1 MDKDILQR
9 IEEKLPK
16 MTSQQQLIA
25 LAVLKDP
32 LKIAFSSVREFAE
45 SVGVSAASI
54 VRFSQLFTDGGFPE
68 MQEELQVYI
77 QMASNPLQR
86 FELNFSPTTD
96 EAMLVTKIYETQLT
110 NLQNTFTST
119 FVSSTIEAAK
129 LITQAR
135 HIYTLGSRGSRS
147 TAYYLGHH
155 LNRVFQNADPIPDDD
170 RLADQLLRATPDDV
184 AIIFALPRYSK
195 RLLSA
200 ARRLHNLGLKVIT
213 VNNSPKSPFVPYS
226 DIPLYVSYQSNDFH
240 NSQLSSMLLAEI
252 IISLVINNDRKTA
265 LQSLDAIENCFNDME
280 QFTAT

>member
-9 IEEKLPK
+9 IEEKLPT

-25 LAVLKDP
+25 LTILKDP
-32 LKIAFSSVREFAE
+32 LKVAFSSVREFAE

-54 VRFSQLFTDGGFPE
+54 VRFSQLFTDGGFPK
-68 MQEELQVYI
+68 MLEELQDYI
-77 QMASNPLQR
+77 QMMSNPLRR
-86 FELNFSPTTD
+86 FEINSSPTTD
-96 EAMLVTKIYETQLT
+96 KAMLVAKIYETQLT
-110 NLQNTFTST
+110 NLQNTFTSA
-119 FVSSTIEAAK
+119 FVSAVIETAE
-129 LITQAR
+129 LITQA
-135 HIYTLGSRGSRS
+135 HQIYTFGSRGSRS

-155 LNRVFQNADPIPDDD
+155 LNRVFQNADHIPDDD

-184 AIIFALPRYSK
+184 AIIFALPRYSR

-200 ARRLHNLGLKVIT
+200 TQRLHNLGLKIIT
-213 VNNSPKSPFVPYS
+213 INNSPKSPFVPLS

-252 IISLVINNDRKTA
+252 IISLVINDDRKTA
-265 LQSLDAIENCFNDME
+265 LKNLDAIENCFNDMD